1 MANDDTIVRLDA
13 EIEGYRRKLDAA
25 GKLTD
30 QLTHKVNELDKALKH
45 AQTTSGKPIGPKSSG
60 GGGMGGGVASQAM
73 TGIGASVAHIGG
85 AMPAIGQLARVGV
98 AAVGVFALAEA
109 VKKVGEAG
117 FDAAR
122 QTENLTAQLK
132 ALTGSSDLAKTT
144 LAQLQGIAVSLATP
158 IDEVTNTFVR
168 LTRGGF
174 DPTKEAMMSFGNI
187 AAGSGKTLGSFM
199 EAITDAKMGEFE
211 RLKEFMIDGSKAGDK
226 FRFTFNGVTTEVDKN
241 ATAMQKYFE
250 TLGNTSFKGAL
261 EEQAKTI
268 DGVFAQL
275 TVSSTRYFN
284 ALAEGSG
291 IVDVFKRAMLGLSDA
306 MMEASATDPL
316 EVARNNLKALNAQMV
331 EHTNDIATAANET
344 QKEYYTNLLVSA
356 MNAREAIEKNIKQ
369 LESEDELRKGI
380 DRFNTESAATKAA
393 ADKKAL
399 DTAADQQKA
408 LEDMQKQAAGV
419 VEDLKKELA
428 TREDLTKEIGLAY
441 DLEAGRFKDLKGPLR
456 DEIEQLIKKK
466 DALAAINEQEE
477 YYSKRNAQQAEDSR
491 ARDKIQEEQDAANN
505 DRLQMEAD
513 EANKRIKRREEQDEQ
528 DKARVR
534 TMIDFQNASDD
545 ERKDFIQ
552 NHEKATTKFRQ
563 MSMASQANIVTKGLM
578 NITSAMSQ
586 HSKAFF
592 QVNKISGIANA
603 VINTAQGVTEALK
616 AGPAGIPAAAM
627 IAAEGLAQILTI
639 KGTSFG
645 SGGNVKTP
653 GGGSP
658 GAGGGV
664 DNGGGTNFP
673 EAGNKTP
680 LTIRVTLRDDEILNG
695 EGLRNFIRRIT
706 DEAGDMGYRLAI

>member
-1 MANDDTIVRLDA
+1 MANDDTIVQLKA
-13 EIEGYRRKLDAA
+13 EISDYKSQLTAA

-30 QLTHKVNELDKALKH
+30 NLTAKVKDLDKALVK
-45 AQTTSGKPIGPKSSG
+45 AQGTSGKPIGPKSSG
-60 GGGMGGGVASQAM
+60 VGVAGEAMAGLRASASQAS
-73 TGIGASVAHIGG
+73 GAAGAFAGLAKVGAVAASVF
-85 AMPAIGQLARVGV
+85 V
-98 AAVGVFALAEA
+98 LAEA
-109 VKKVGEAG
+109 IQKVGTAG

-132 ALTGSSDLAKTT
+132 ALTGSGALAAQE
-144 LAQLQGIAVSLATP
+144 LARLQDISFKLATP
-158 IDEVTNTFVR
+158 IEEVTNTFVR
-168 LTRGGF
+168 LKRGGF
-174 DPTKEAMMSFGNI
+174 DPTAEAMQSFGNI

-241 ATAMQKYFE
+241 AIAMQKYFE
-250 TLGNTSFKGAL
+250 TLGDTSFKGAL
-261 EEQAKTI
+261 EEQSKTI
-268 DGVFAQL
+268 DGVL
-275 TVSSTRYFN
+275 TKLGGATTRYLN
-284 ALAEGSG
+284 MLAQGSG
-291 IVDVFKRAMLGLSDA
+291 IIDTFKRAMLGLSEA
-306 MMEASATDPL
+306 MMDASETDVLKLQERELAGL
-316 EVARNNLKALNAQMV
+316 EKALQRL
-331 EHTNDIATAANET
+331 ETNYKNKAYASELSKEKMLEDIAATRESIGVLREQIGAIKDEDKARADADKSSRDARAA
-344 QKEYYTNLLVSA
+344 
-356 MNAREAIEKNIKQ
+356 
-369 LESEDELRKGI
+369 
-380 DRFNTESAATKAA
+380 KAE

-399 DTAADQQKA
+399 ELAEDQKKSAD
-408 LEDMQKQAAGV
+408 DMAKQAKGV
-419 VEDLKKELA
+419 IEDLKKELA

-441 DLEAGRFKDLKGPLR
+441 DLESGRFKDLKGPLR
-456 DEIEQLIKKK
+456 DEIEQLIRKK
-466 DALAAINEQEE
+466 DAMVAINEQHDI
-477 YYSKRNAQQAEDSR
+477 YSKRNAEQAEASR
-491 ARDKIQEEQDAANN
+491 QRDKDAQEVWETENERAQ
-505 DRLQMEAD
+505 LEAD

-534 TMIDFQNASDD
+534 TMFDFQNASDD

-552 NHEKATTKFRQ
+552 NHEKAVTKFRQ
-563 MSMASQANIVTKGLM
+563 MSMSSQANIVTKGLM

-653 GGGSP
+653 SGGSSGGTDTGGGAPS
-658 GAGGGV
+658 
-664 DNGGGTNFP
+664 FS
-673 EAGNKTP
+673 EAGNKPP